1 MYRGLLQSLG
11 YSLLTVDLET
21 LHACVPLYD
30 CKELPCAV
38 IILLHITCGEWAYHD
53 FVITTDFVKYLM
65 TWHKDVQEAK
75 KEFSQFKDGDSVNEC
90 LDDEQEYWTIIG
102 DNNKKTISKSNTKI
116 NKQPAE
122 ESSSEEEE
130 VDYWDQYDVDVNKP
144 V

>member
-11 YSLLTVDLET
+11 YSLLTVNLET

-38 IILLHITCGEWAYHD
+38 IILLHITCGEWPYHD

-75 KEFSQFKDGDSVNEC
+75 KAFSHLKDGDSVNEC
-90 LDDEQEYWTIIG
+90 LDEQQEYWNSYTIIG
-102 DNNKKTISKSNTKI
+102 EIAQVVSQSN
-116 NKQPAE
+116 
-122 ESSSEEEE
+122 
-130 VDYWDQYDVDVNKP
+130 
-144 V
+144 